1 MYQDVSLTVENQVA
15 IVEINRPE
23 KLNAIRIQTYH
34 DIIAALKAA
43 DADDSVG
50 VIIITGAGGKFT
62 AGNDLSDLV
71 GGQASEV
78 MACVQSIFDTLNQL
92 EKPLIAAVEGV
103 AVGIGTTLLLHCD
116 MVVASSGTKFRLP
129 FANLGV
135 CPEGGSSALL
145 SLAVGVKNANELL
158 LTGRFFSAE
167 ESKSWGLVNRL
178 VDKGETMMAALEYA
192 EAMLKQPRL
201 SLMATKDVLRKHG
214 GIDVSA
220 VVKNELNTFVA
231 LLEDDETQ
239 MRISAMLD
247 RS

>member
-1 MYQDVSLTVENQVA
+1 MYEDVTLREEGMVS
-15 IVEINRPE
+15 IVEINRPT
-23 KLNAIRIQTYH
+23 KLNAIRIQTYR

-43 DADDSVG
+43 DDSADTS

-62 AGNDLSDLV
+62 AGNDLADLI
-71 GGQASEV
+71 GEQSKQV
-78 MACVQSIFDTLNQL
+78 MGCVQDIFDTLNQL

-116 MVVASSGTKFRLP
+116 LAVAGAGTKFRLP

-135 CPEGGSSALL
+135 CPEGASSALL
-145 SLAVGVKNANELL
+145 PPAIGSKQANELL
-158 LTGRFFSAE
+158 LTGRFFSADE
-167 ESKSWGLVNRL
+167 AAVWGLINR
-178 VDKGETMMAALEYA
+178 VVEKGGALAGAMEYA
-192 EAMLKQPRL
+192 KAMLQQPKL
-201 SLMATKDVLRKHG
+201 SLMATKDIIRQHRGV
-214 GIDVSA
+214 DVGA

-247 RS
+247 R